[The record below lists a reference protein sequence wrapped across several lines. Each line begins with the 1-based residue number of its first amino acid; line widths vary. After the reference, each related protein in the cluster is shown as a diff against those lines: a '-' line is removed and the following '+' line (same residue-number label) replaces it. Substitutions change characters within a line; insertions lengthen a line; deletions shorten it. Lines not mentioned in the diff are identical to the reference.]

1 MTPVRVA
8 LDLDGSLESLG
19 DAGEVLAE
27 ALEALGIDL
36 VRVRTSG
43 VAGPGERAAPGRSLW
58 GPWWRRSRGPSLDV
72 LLGGVDVVHVAGLAV
87 PPTRDA
93 RLLVSL
99 DDLRPL
105 RDGAR
110 SAGRVGPLRRA
121 VQRGAVI
128 AVSSHAA
135 AHEVRDAL
143 DLDRDRVRVVA
154 PAVVTVDPP
163 SRAADLVVNVA
174 GVVETFRTMVPALS
188 SLATR
193 RGGRLVAIVSA
204 AAAGHLRGV
213 PGVVVEPRLAARRAL
228 AGARLALHLS
238 DGARFPSFA
247 IAAMGAGV
255 PTVARATAVNR
266 ELLAGA
272 ARLLD
277 DDASVVAALDELWDE
292 GPARE
297 LARAAGRTRATD
309 FAPEAAARAY
319 VALYREMV
327 GG

>member
-1 MTPVRVA
+1 MIPVRVA
-8 LDLDGSLESLG
+8 LDLDGALESFGDSG
-19 DAGEVLAE
+19 DALAD
-27 ALEALGIDL
+27 ALDTLGIDL
-36 VRVRTSG
+36 VRLRTSG
-43 VAGPGERAAPGRSLW
+43 VAGPGERVAPGRTLW
-58 GPWWRRSRGPSLDV
+58 GPWWRRSWGRSLDV
-72 LLGGVDVVHVAGLAV
+72 LLGGVDVVHVTGLAV

-105 RDGAR
+105 RSGPR
-110 SAGRVGPLRRA
+110 SASRVAPLRRA

-128 AVSSHAA
+128 AVSSHVAA
-135 AHEVRDAL
+135 REVREAL
-143 DLDRDRVRVVA
+143 TLGRDQVRVAA
-154 PAVVTVDPP
+154 PAVV
-163 SRAADLVVNVA
+163 AAAAPTRPVDLVVNVT
-174 GVVETFRTMVPALS
+174 GVVETFRTMVPTLS

-213 PGVVVEPRLAARRAL
+213 PGVVIEPRPAARRVL

-247 IAAMGAGV
+247 IAALGAGV

-266 ELLAGA
+266 ELLEGA
-272 ARLLD
+272 ARLVD
-277 DDASVVAALDELWDE
+277 DDVAVVTALDEMWDE
-292 GPARE
+292 GPARS
-297 LARAAGRTRATD
+297 LARAAGRTRAAD
-309 FAPEAAARAY
+309 FTPDAAARGYAS
-319 VALYREMV
+319 LYREMV